1 MHSQMPGVFPRGG
14 GGEMLKFRIDRRIN
28 KTCSN
33 DVTDDFQL
41 FVVTLNGSLLFFF
54 TISLTICMT
63 AEILKFYLSK
73 LFQ

>member
-1 MHSQMPGVFPRGG
+1 
-14 GGEMLKFRIDRRIN
+14 MLKFRIDRRIN